1 MEAIYIM
8 WIATAGLFMG
18 WSLGANDAANV
29 FGPAVGSGALRFWA
43 AANIAAV
50 CVIGGAIVLGSRGFL
65 TYEAL
70 GAQTLST
77 GFFTMIAAAIT
88 VTLMSFLGLPVSTT
102 QAVVGAI
109 VGASSVSGG
118 MSLAPLAKI
127 FLCWVVTPIGS
138 MATAYVFM
146 KALKFVPPRYEGL
159 ISHDRVIRAGLI
171 FATCYSAFALGAN
184 NVANVTGVYVV
195 SGLMVPRTAVIIG
208 SIAIAAGMLTFS
220 RRVVRTI
227 GGRLVPLDSTT
238 ALVVLLAE
246 AVTLNIYALL
256 GVPVSASQA
265 VVGAVL
271 GVGFA
276 KGVRTING
284 RMLVGVLLGWVGTPI
299 AAAALSAGLVLLANL
314 VMSID

>member
-1 MEAIYIM
+1 MLSIG
-8 WIATAGLFMG
+8 AGLFMG

-43 AANIAAV
+43 AASIAAV
-50 CVIGGAIVLGSRGFL
+50 CVIAGAIVLGSRGFL

-70 GAQTLST
+70 GAQTITTS
-77 GFFTMIAAAIT
+77 FFIMISAATT
-88 VTLMSFLGLPVSTT
+88 VTIMSFLGLPVSTT

-109 VGASSVSGG
+109 VGAASVSGG

-138 MATAYVFM
+138 MVIAYVFL
-146 KALKFVPPRYEGL
+146 KALAFLPSRYDGL
-159 ISHDRVIRAGLI
+159 LSHDRAIRAGLI

-184 NVANVTGVYVV
+184 NVANVTGVYVA
-195 SGLMVPRTAVIIG
+195 SGLLIPKVAGIIG
-208 SIAIAAGMLTFS
+208 SVAIAAGMLTFS
-220 RRVVRTI
+220 RRVVSTI

-271 GVGFA
+271 GVGFVR
-276 KGVRTING
+276 GVRTING
-284 RMLVGVLLGWVGTPI
+284 RILVGVLLGWVGTPI
-299 AAAALSAGLVLLANL
+299 AAAAFSAGLVLLANL
-314 VMSID
+314 MFSID